1 MTSPSGWPTPLHD
14 ASIRSACA
22 ARKRGASLVKSLRYN
37 MPAAQPMACAVLRQ
51 DGAVPLGMYIVPDDA
66 ATDYREKLD
75 ELIAESGIA
84 SWTWNIGDGA
94 MPELPA

>member
-1 MTSPSGWPTPLHD
+1 VALID
-14 ASIRSACA
+14 ALA
-22 ARKRGASLVKSLRYN
+22 KRGASFVKSLRYD

-51 DGAVPLGMYIVPDDA
+51 DGAAPLGMYIVPDGA
-66 ATDYREKLD
+66 EADYREKLD